1 VQEGCILLSNDEGK
15 EMKKLT
21 CKLLKKK
28 QQKPEVFAPY
38 GYRNQKPSPK
48 VKTTAAY
55 ITGIPNVSG
64 NYGGVRTLDNRFYI
78 APLLERKSHE
88 KYALVDLREGSI
100 RTFILR
106 RDALE
111 YLAENFGY

>member
-1 VQEGCILLSNDEGK
+1 
-15 EMKKLT
+15 MKRLG

-48 VKTTAAY
+48 VKTKEAY

-64 NYGGVRTLDNRFYI
+64 SYGGVQTLDNRFYI
-78 APLLERKSHE
+78 APLLKRKSNE
-88 KYALVDLREGSI
+88 KYALVDLQEGTI
-100 RTFILR
+100 NTFFLR

-111 YLAENFGY
+111 HLAENFGY